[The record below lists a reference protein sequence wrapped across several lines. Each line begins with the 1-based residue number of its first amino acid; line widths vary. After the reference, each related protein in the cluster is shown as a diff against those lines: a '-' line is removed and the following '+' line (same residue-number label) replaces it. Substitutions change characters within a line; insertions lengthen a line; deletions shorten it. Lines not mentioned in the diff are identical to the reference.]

1 MHAIFKQTSYIYSCQ
16 DSNCLLID
24 VWIYGWMR
32 GGHISHAFVTTNS
45 LACVNFVAYTCID
58 LIVYSKLTVWIAIQ
72 MCQFKLLTTTRVL
85 QIILMSRLQ
94 CCIEGDRVNFIHAL
108 QILNSIPR
116 SNKSIIRMHECHHHC
131 VPHREPSQ
139 TGVASLVFLQRR
151 RSQCH
156 PRVAYFMD
164 HSEKLIYIALAFE
177 KMLVSVAL
185 QHIRWC

>member
-1 MHAIFKQTSYIYSCQ
+1 
-16 DSNCLLID
+16 
-24 VWIYGWMR
+24 
-32 GGHISHAFVTTNS
+32 
-45 LACVNFVAYTCID
+45 
-58 LIVYSKLTVWIAIQ
+58 

-108 QILNSIPR
+108 KILNSIPR
-116 SNKSIIRMHECHHHC
+116 SNKSIIRMHECHQHC

-185 QHIRWC
+185 QKYTMMLVWQEQCIKLADIAFRSRSKSCYCFIF